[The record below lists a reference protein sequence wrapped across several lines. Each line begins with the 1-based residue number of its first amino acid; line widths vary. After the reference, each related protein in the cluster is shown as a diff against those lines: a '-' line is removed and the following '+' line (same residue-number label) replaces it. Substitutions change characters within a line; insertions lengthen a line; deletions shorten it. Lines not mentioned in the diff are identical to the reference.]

1 MPVNAVIGGQWG
13 DEGKGKIIDILSH
26 DADIVARF
34 QGGANAGHT
43 ICING
48 KETILHQLPSGIL
61 REGKECVLGNG
72 MVIDPITL
80 EDEINE
86 LKGQGVNINNR
97 LHISLQAHVVT
108 PIHKLL
114 DVVLEEMRGE
124 DAIGTTK
131 RGIGPCYSDKVARSG
146 IRIGDLSNY
155 QKVEKKIEDQI
166 ERYLDQ
172 GLFTQRKVQELKPQL
187 DKFSEAAGRIT
198 QYISDTVNYIH
209 DQLKKD
215 KLVLIEGAQGT
226 LLDIDFGSYPYVTS
240 SNTTAGNIMS
250 GLGLNPFQLN
260 QNFGIVKAYLTRVG
274 EGPFPTEQ
282 KNETGQYLQKAGSEF
297 GATTGRPRR
306 CGWMD
311 LVLAK
316 YATRVNGFNSLVIT
330 KLDVLDDL
338 EEIKVCTEYEQ
349 GLFPEVPL
357 KEATPQYKSFPGW
370 QTSTSEIRK
379 YDDLPS
385 AAKDYLK
392 FIEDKLATKIQY
404 ISVGKSREQ
413 IIKLN

>member
-26 DADIVARF
+26 DADVVARF

-61 REGKECVLGNG
+61 RERKQCVLGNG

-80 EDEINE
+80 LDEINE
-86 LKGQGVNINNR
+86 LKEEGVNINNR

-114 DVVLEEMRGE
+114 DVVLEEMRGD

-146 IRIGDLSNY
+146 IRIGELINY
-155 QKVEKKIEDQI
+155 NKVHKKIKNQI
-166 ERYLDQ
+166 DKYIAQ
-172 GLFTQRKVQELKPQL
+172 GLFTNEKVQELNQQL
-187 DKFSEAAGRIT
+187 DKFSEAASRLT
-198 QYISDTVNYIH
+198 KYISDTVNYIH
-209 DQLKKD
+209 DQVEQD

-250 GLGLNPFQLN
+250 GLGLNPFQLDK
-260 QNFGIVKAYLTRVG
+260 NFGIIKAYLTRVG

-282 KNETGQYLQKAGSEF
+282 KNQTGQYLQKAGSEF

-306 CGWMD
+306 CGWLD

-316 YATRVNGFNSLVIT
+316 YAARVNGFNSLVIT

-338 EEIKVCTEYEQ
+338 DEIKVCTEYEQ
-349 GLFPEVPL
+349 GLFPEVSL
-357 KEATPQYKSFPGW
+357 KEAKPKYKSFPGW
-370 QTSTSEIRK
+370 KTSIREIRK
-379 YDDLPS
+379 YDGLPS
-385 AAKDYLK
+385 AAKNYLK
-392 FIEDKLATKIQY
+392 FIEDTLSTKIKY
-404 ISVGKSREQ
+404 VSVGKSRKQ
-413 IIKLN
+413 IIKLD

>member
-26 DADIVARF
+26 DADVVARF

-61 REGKECVLGNG
+61 RERKQCVLGNG

-80 EDEINE
+80 LDEINE
-86 LKGQGVNINNR
+86 LKEEGVNIYNR

-114 DVVLEEMRGE
+114 DVVLEEMRGD

-146 IRIGDLSNY
+146 IRIGELINY
-155 QKVEKKIEDQI
+155 NKVHKKIKNQI
-166 ERYLDQ
+166 DKYIAQ
-172 GLFTQRKVQELKPQL
+172 GLFTNEKVQELNQQL
-187 DKFSEAAGRIT
+187 DKFSEAASRLT
-198 QYISDTVNYIH
+198 KYISDTVNYIH
-209 DQLKKD
+209 DQVEQD

-250 GLGLNPFQLN
+250 GLGLNPFQLDK
-260 QNFGIVKAYLTRVG
+260 NFGIIKAYLTRVG

-282 KNETGQYLQKAGSEF
+282 KNQTGQYLQKAGSEF

-306 CGWMD
+306 CGWLD

-316 YATRVNGFNSLVIT
+316 YAARVNGFNSLVIT

-338 EEIKVCTEYEQ
+338 DEIKVCTEYEQ
-349 GLFPEVPL
+349 GLFPEVSL
-357 KEATPQYKSFPGW
+357 KEAKPKYKSFPGW
-370 QTSTSEIRK
+370 KTSIREIRK
-379 YDDLPS
+379 YDGLPS
-385 AAKDYLK
+385 AAKNYLK
-392 FIEDKLATKIQY
+392 FIEDTLSTKIKY
-404 ISVGKSREQ
+404 VSVGKSREQ
-413 IIKLN
+413 IIKLD